1 MKTVKILVTGLLMTF
16 SAVAFGQTAT
26 YQVGQKIVKM
36 KPCTACRIQMPP
48 FGLSFTIDETKPDE
62 TAMSNEVLGF
72 VFAKPELCKVG
83 TIPISNDVMII
94 VASMDSQPVESGK
107 IVIKSKKGDVISGT
121 YEATTRN
128 SSFKGTFENIT
139 IK

>member
-1 MKTVKILVTGLLMTF
+1 MKSVKILVTGLLMVF
-16 SAVAFGQTAT
+16 STMVFGQSAT
-26 YQVGQKIVKM
+26 YQVGKKTVKM
-36 KPCTACRIQMPP
+36 KPCTECRIQMPP
-48 FGLSFTIDETKPDE
+48 FGISFTIDESKPDE

-83 TIPISNDVMII
+83 TIPISSDVMII

-107 IVIKSKKGDVISGT
+107 IVIKSKKGNVISGT
-121 YEATTRN
+121 YEATTPN
-128 SSFKGTFENIT
+128 ASFKGTFENIT